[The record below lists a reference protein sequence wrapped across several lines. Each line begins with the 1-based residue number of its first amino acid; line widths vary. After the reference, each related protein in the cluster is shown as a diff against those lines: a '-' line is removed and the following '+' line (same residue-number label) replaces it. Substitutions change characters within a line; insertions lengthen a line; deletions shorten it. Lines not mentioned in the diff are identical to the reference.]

1 MQRFKRIERE
11 LNELKNDLKEM
22 DQFATE
28 EDKKQLIDFDP
39 INLSK
44 QIEDLQIKV
53 NTLHLES
60 IGAKVDVNQ
69 LNNNAKK

>member
-1 MQRFKRIERE
+1 
-11 LNELKNDLKEM
+11 M

-39 INLSK
+39 INLSR
-44 QIEDLQIKV
+44 QIEDLQVKV